1 VASKIDLGT
10 FLQVLYISDEVS
22 KKAIP
27 KRIQLLIEE
36 NSIVLGVWTSPTS
49 ILKQYK
55 NTLAFIVT

>member
-1 VASKIDLGT
+1 
-10 FLQVLYISDEVS
+10 VLYSWDEVS